1 MNQGTWPG
9 RLLLALA
16 FTIANSV
23 LAEDKVLPDVDEIVA
38 RYVTAIGGAE
48 KLKQLFSLV
57 SRGEYREKGVVTTD
71 GALVKMRPYYKLVG
85 DPEKRDPDFSEGY
98 DGSAW
103 EFYKDPGIVL
113 RTVGKAAAATRH
125 GLAID
130 GPLFQ
135 YREKGSA
142 ITLHGIETI
151 DGQKA
156 YRLRVRMADGFEEE
170 EFINAKN
177 WFWIA
182 SRKIAA
188 SHAFGGAV
196 ATETRFSDFRPV
208 NGILFPFSSKE
219 VEIATGKVL
228 NEMRTTSIVANQQ
241 LDPAIFS
248 PPVFPHTLLQTT
260 MELLFGERT
269 DVEAVMWTYRDFRR
283 AHPDVETDEAMQVIG
298 YQMLKM
304 GDHPAAVAL
313 LTANAAD
320 YSKSS
325 GAAFGLGRAWRE
337 TRQTAKARAA
347 FGSALRLDPKNERA
361 LQALNEMDA
370 ESGFGKRP

>member
-1 MNQGTWPG
+1 MKHESGLSLM
-9 RLLLALA
+9 LLQVALVFA
-16 FTIANSV
+16 TSV
-23 LAEDKVLPDVDEIVA
+23 LAEEKALTDVDEIIARHVA
-38 RYVTAIGGAE
+38 AIGGAE

-57 SRGEYREKGVVTTD
+57 SRGEYREGGEVMTD

-85 DPEKRDPDFSEGY
+85 DPDKRDPDFSEGY

-135 YREKGSA
+135 YREKGSTV
-142 ITLHGIETI
+142 TLQGVETI
-151 DGQKA
+151 DGRKA
-156 YRLRVRMADGFEEE
+156 YGLRVRMADGFEEE
-170 EFINAKN
+170 EFIDAEN
-177 WFWIA
+177 WLWIA

-188 SHAFGGAV
+188 IHAFGGAV
-196 ATETRFSDFRPV
+196 ATETRFSDFRSV
-208 NGILFPFSSKE
+208 DGILFPFSSKE

-228 NEMRTTSIVANQQ
+228 NEMRTTSIVANQNF
-241 LDPAIFS
+241 DPAIFS

-269 DVEAVMWTYRDFRR
+269 DGEAVMWTYRDFRR
-283 AHPDVETDEAMQVIG
+283 AHPDVDTDVAMQVTG

-320 YSKSS
+320 HPKSS
-325 GAAFGLGRAWRE
+325 GAAFDSDAPI
-337 TRQTAKARAA
+337 ARR
-347 FGSALRLDPKNERA
+347 SN
-361 LQALNEMDA
+361 
-370 ESGFGKRP
+370 